1 MPRITYA
8 DRFATLLAKDYL
20 SDRDRKFA
28 ESLFTSYQRKKVLT
42 AGRRRCFL
50 QLEERY
56 ATRPVADDGMVAR
69 IEGVRARMSA
79 ANDLDGCWADT
90 FSLSLLKQAQTGATL
105 SDRQLS
111 CLRQIEEGW
120 TEAKLKARQ
129 SWDQNFSPDMRER
142 FKVAIEYYRKEG
154 YYNNIVSA
162 HRRNPE
168 KIPTQAEYERLTEN
182 KYAVKVLTGYFG
194 SPKFEAGSMVA
205 LRVSAGW
212 ALSQKFPST
221 IGVVIQPNAMIP
233 ASACRGNKVYKL
245 LPVGGTQTVLVEE
258 RHLKKVRTPK
268 K

>member
-8 DRFATLLAKDYL
+8 DRFATLLDKDYL

-28 ESLFTSYQRKKVLT
+28 GDLFAYYQRKKVLT

-56 ATRPVADDGMVAR
+56 ATRPVADDHMVAR
-69 IEGVRARMSA
+69 IEGLRDRMRAA
-79 ANDLDGCWADT
+79 DDLDGCWADT
-90 FSLSLLKQAQTGATL
+90 FSLSLLKQARTGATL
-105 SDRQLS
+105 SPKQTNVLG
-111 CLRQIEEGW
+111 QIEDGW

-129 SWDQNFSPDMRER
+129 SWDQNFTTDMRER
-142 FKVAIEYYRKEG
+142 FKVSLEYYKKEG
-154 YYNNIVSA
+154 YYSNMVSTF
-162 HRRNPE
+162 RRHPL

-182 KYAVKVLTGYFG
+182 KYAAKVLAGYFG
-194 SPKFEAGSMVA
+194 APKFEAGTMVA

-212 ALSQKFPST
+212 GLSQKFPST
-221 IGVVIQPNAMIP
+221 IGVVIQPNAMVP

-258 RHLKKVRTPK
+258 RHLKKVREPK

>member
-8 DRFATLLAKDYL
+8 DRFTALLAKDYL

-28 ESLFTSYQRKKVLT
+28 GDLFAYYQRKKVLT

-69 IEGVRARMSA
+69 IEGVRTRMSA
-79 ANDLDGCWADT
+79 ANDLDGCWADV
-90 FSLSLLKQAQTGATL
+90 FSLSLLKQSQTGVTL

-111 CLRQIEEGW
+111 CLLQIEDRW
-120 TEAKLKARQ
+120 TEEKLSARQ
-129 SWDQNFSPDMRER
+129 SWDQNFTTDMRKR
-142 FKVAIEYYRKEG
+142 FNVALEYYAKEG
-154 YYNNIVSA
+154 YYSGMVNA
-162 HRRNPE
+162 FRRKPE
-168 KIPTQAEYERLTEN
+168 KIPSQAEYERLTEN
-182 KYAVKVLTGYFG
+182 KYAAKVLTGYFG
-194 SPKFEAGSMVA
+194 APKFEPGSMVA

-212 ALSQKFPST
+212 GLSQKFPST